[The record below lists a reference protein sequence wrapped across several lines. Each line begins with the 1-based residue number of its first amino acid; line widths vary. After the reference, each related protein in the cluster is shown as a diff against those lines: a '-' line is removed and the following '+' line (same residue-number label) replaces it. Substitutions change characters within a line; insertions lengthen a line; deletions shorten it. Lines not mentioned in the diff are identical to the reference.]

1 MEEGRLSVLKQSQSP
16 GLCLFARRQNLE
28 WDMTSLYPHNHCF
41 GYTNSHFHYSS
52 PQDLV
57 FISSCFQLLLV
68 TARYSFQMHGC
79 GFTLVKSN
87 SLASDVCQFPTQV
100 ISAPISELRQC
111 CWQWL
116 QGEKKGRF
124 RKVSRNSGSARRRAG
139 GRGGRAGGGGEGH
152 SVGVR
157 NTHQKS
163 QLRSRFCQC
172 CFVSS
177 DKESF

>member
-111 CWQWL
+111 CWQW
-116 QGEKKGRF
+116 
-124 RKVSRNSGSARRRAG
+124 
-139 GRGGRAGGGGEGH
+139 
-152 SVGVR
+152 
-157 NTHQKS
+157 QKS

>member
-87 SLASDVCQFPTQV
+87 SLASDVCPFPTQV
-100 ISAPISELRQC
+100 ISAPISELGKC
-111 CWQWL
+111 CQQWL
-116 QGEKKGRF
+116 QGEKKGRLE
-124 RKVSRNSGSARRRAG
+124 RCQETVVVREEGPGAGEG
-139 GRGGRAGGGGEGH
+139 GR
-152 SVGVR
+152 VVVVKV
-157 NTHQKS
+157 TV
-163 QLRSRFCQC
+163 L
-172 CFVSS
+172 V
-177 DKESF
+177 